1 MAAVSLADFTH
12 PRFGCRLKVG
22 RMPQQVD
29 RCAVVNR
36 NDFLSRDGLKV
47 GISHTMESVMKNH
60 ADYFY
65 LVKGKVG
72 LAGF

>member
-1 MAAVSLADFTH
+1 
-12 PRFGCRLKVG
+12 
-22 RMPQQVD
+22 
-29 RCAVVNR
+29 
-36 NDFLSRDGLKV
+36 
-47 GISHTMESVMKNH
+47 MESVMKNH